1 MKNIIYLICILLG
14 LTTYSYATTLV
25 PTASAALI
33 SSVNVTASAELT
45 QLTQAQLASGTAIGS
60 TIMSIE
66 IDNNHIDGFTV
77 SIADNDDGSGFN
89 ANTNNYFLDPVT
101 TAGAAQAD
109 HDHVPFTL
117 DCGGGTNPP
126 VFSTP
131 ANASDNDDSSASTD
145 STTVNAS
152 YDDYTFGV
160 DLDGSSAAERK
171 CLVID
176 DPQSGT
182 VGSILAVKMI
192 VASDKTTK
200 FLQNTAGTIR
210 YTTTLTITIADN

>member
-14 LTTYSYATTLV
+14 LSTYSYAATLV

-33 SSVNVTASAELT
+33 SSINITTSAELT
-45 QLTQAQLASGTAIGS
+45 QLTQTQLAAGTAIGS
-60 TIMSIE
+60 TIMTIE

-77 SIADNDDGSGFN
+77 SIADNDDGSDFN
-89 ANTNNYFLDPVT
+89 SNTNDYFLDPVT
-101 TAGAAQAD
+101 TAGVAQSAGD
-109 HDHVPFTL
+109 HIAFTL
-117 DCGGGTNPP
+117 ACGGGTNPP

-131 ANASDNDDSSASTD
+131 ANASDNDDSGASTD

-160 DLDGSSAAERK
+160 DLDGSSADEKK

-182 VGSILAVKMI
+182 IGSILAVKMI
-192 VASDKTTK
+192 VASDKTTQ

-210 YTTTLTITIADN
+210 YITTLTITIADN